1 MYFSDSLE
9 GITPNTHAFVP
20 SYYKGSD
27 FTFYYVFQHSA
38 TTNSE
43 MTITF
48 NYVIRNRFYIHVD
61 KSKVVLSRNPT
72 IDEPSL
78 KTFNIPNN
86 ALGKQVLFWI
96 WVKGTIMEIIFSGI
110 SAPITNI
117 FSGIHRIVRVN
128 VDDNPFTK
136 KRGLVTKN
144 VWDNN
149 STAFENV
156 KEFEKSEG
164 TII

>member
-1 MYFSDSLE
+1 
-9 GITPNTHAFVP
+9 
-20 SYYKGSD
+20 
-27 FTFYYVFQHSA
+27 
-38 TTNSE
+38 
-43 MTITF
+43 MTIS
-48 NYVIRNRFYIHVD
+48 IRYKYLLGFEHIHVD
-61 KSKVVLSRNPT
+61 KSKVVISRNPT

-78 KTFNIPNN
+78 RTFNIPNN

-96 WVKGTIMEIIFSGI
+96 WVKDTHMNIIFSGI
-110 SAPITNI
+110 SAPIIINNFFI
-117 FSGIHRIVRVN
+117 DSSGLRTIRRIN

-136 KRGLVTKN
+136 VRGLLTKN

-156 KEFEKSEG
+156 KEFEKSQG